1 MSTNLT
7 TETDC
12 TAAVGCAV
20 EELDTPAL
28 LLDWN
33 AAQRNLRRMA
43 DHFADRRCR
52 LRPHFKNHKC
62 TTLARKQLEAGKCI
76 GITCAKLDEA
86 QILAD
91 AGFDDV
97 LIANQVMGTRKV
109 ARLAQVARQTR
120 LAVAVDHVDQAR
132 QISQAADAADVT
144 IGVLVEVDTGMGR
157 CGVMPAPANAALEL
171 ARLVNELPGVE
182 FRGLQSFEGHVVYF
196 NDYEE
201 RAAAT
206 RQCQQLALDTRQMIE
221 DAGLHVPIISGGST
235 STYTIIADLPDPGI
249 DELQCGTYVTM
260 DWRYAQLTPE
270 FEVALSVLGRVISAR
285 RGEAVLDMG
294 VKGAGA
300 EFGDPIIRDHPDVV
314 LPFFKSEEHC
324 VLHNTPNWRVG
335 DVVHL
340 IPSHACTTC
349 NLHPRL
355 YVHEDGKVA
364 DVWPIEASGRMT

>member
-1 MSTNLT
+1 MLTNLT

-43 DHFADRRCR
+43 DYFTDRRCK

-62 TTLARKQLEAGKCI
+62 TTLARKQLEAGKCV

-86 QILAD
+86 QILTD

-97 LIANQVMGTRKV
+97 LIANQVMGTRKI

-144 IGVLVEVDTGMGR
+144 IGVMVEVDTGMGR

-171 ARLVNELPGVE
+171 ARGGAALRSDVFPGRPHEVSDAE
-182 FRGLQSFEGHVVYF
+182 VAMLQSALNDMAAGH
-196 NDYEE
+196 
-201 RAAAT
+201 
-206 RQCQQLALDTRQMIE
+206 
-221 DAGLHVPIISGGST
+221 
-235 STYTIIADLPDPGI
+235 
-249 DELQCGTYVTM
+249 
-260 DWRYAQLTPE
+260 TP
-270 FEVALSVLGRVISAR
+270 AM
-285 RGEAVLDMG
+285 EA
-294 VKGAGA
+294 
-300 EFGDPIIRDHPDVV
+300 
-314 LPFFKSEEHC
+314 
-324 VLHNTPNWRVG
+324 
-335 DVVHL
+335 
-340 IPSHACTTC
+340 
-349 NLHPRL
+349 PR
-355 YVHEDGKVA
+355 
-364 DVWPIEASGRMT
+364 